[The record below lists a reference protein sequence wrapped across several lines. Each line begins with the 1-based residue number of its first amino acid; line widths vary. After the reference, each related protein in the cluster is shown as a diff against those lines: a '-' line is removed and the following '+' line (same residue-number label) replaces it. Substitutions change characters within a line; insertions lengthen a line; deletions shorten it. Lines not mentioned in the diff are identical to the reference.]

1 MSEIEIFNGKN
12 SNDKFERVN
21 LYDPTTIMNYGKSV
35 LEKIDRLKDDFST
48 MDDEYEIDF
57 DMTEKIKK
65 IDFFETVEENEKK
78 KKEAER
84 TKKAL
89 NKNFLMKG
97 INSLFKIEE
106 KMQSNVKTYGDL
118 YRSFIENIDSIFYDI
133 AQRRNANIKNVD
145 KTKQFVLVF
154 KQYTQEL
161 EEVINI
167 GYEDIESFD
176 KEVIQKLA
184 ENDSN
189 LDSTNLKL
197 LKANIEFF
205 KSVLVELK
213 ECLASYQNEILEFEM
228 VNRGTME
235 VVTRQDAFIRR
246 YMSTV
251 RGQGALIISTKRQK
265 DDVDQLDGIK
275 KAINSSIENSAKQIS
290 DNIERINKL
299 TCENF
304 IEDKTFKTINDMLK
318 KGVELIESSDMRHS
332 EMLDRRSKTLDLI
345 SANMQK
351 YSDSI
356 ARFSNPNLKSTPMI
370 ESSVNN
376 FDEAG
381 YQKKKT
387 I

>member
-1 MSEIEIFNGKN
+1 MSDIDIFNGNNEFK
-12 SNDKFERVN
+12 RVN
-21 LYDPTTIMNYGKSV
+21 FYDPTTIMNYGKSV

-57 DMTEKIKK
+57 AMNEKIKK
-65 IDFFETVEENEKK
+65 IDFFETVEENEKR
-78 KKEAER
+78 KKEAEKR
-84 TKKAL
+84 KKTL

-106 KMQSNVKTYGDL
+106 KMESNVKTYGDL
-118 YRSFIENIDSIFYDI
+118 YRGFIENIDSISYDI
-133 AQRRNANIKNVD
+133 EQRRDANIKNVD
-145 KTKQFVLVF
+145 KTKQFIAIF

-167 GYEDIESFD
+167 GYEDIDLFD
-176 KEVIQKLA
+176 KEVIQKLD
-184 ENDSN
+184 ENDNN
-189 LDSTNLKL
+189 LNSTNLKS
-197 LKANIEFF
+197 LKTNIEFF

-235 VVTRQDAFIRR
+235 VVFRQDAFIRR

-251 RGQGALIISTKRQK
+251 RGQGALIVNTKRQK

-275 KAINSSIENSAKQIS
+275 KAINSSIENSAKQIT
-290 DNIERINKL
+290 DNIERINTL

-318 KGVELIESSDMRHS
+318 KGVELIENSDLRHS
-332 EMLDRRSKTLDLI
+332 EMLDRRSKTLDSI
-345 SANMQK
+345 SANMK
-351 YSDSI
+351 K
-356 ARFSNPNLKSTPMI
+356 FSESVAKFATPSVTSAPMI
-370 ESSVNN
+370 EASSN
-376 FDEAG
+376 DEIG
-381 YQKKKT
+381 YQKKKQK
-387 I
+387 

>member
-78 KKEAER
+78 KKETER

-118 YRSFIENIDSIFYDI
+118 YRGFIENIDSISYDI
-133 AQRRNANIKNVD
+133 EQRRDANIKNVD
-145 KTKQFVLVF
+145 KTKQFVLIF

-176 KEVIQKLA
+176 KEVIQKLD
-184 ENDSN
+184 ED
-189 LDSTNLKL
+189 DTNLNSAN
-197 LKANIEFF
+197 LKSLKNNVEFF

-235 VVTRQDAFIRR
+235 VVFRQDAFIRR

-376 FDEAG
+376 FEETG
-381 YQKKKT
+381 YQKKKK

>member
-1 MSEIEIFNGKN
+1 
-12 SNDKFERVN
+12 
-21 LYDPTTIMNYGKSV
+21 
-35 LEKIDRLKDDFST
+35 
-48 MDDEYEIDF
+48 
-57 DMTEKIKK
+57 
-65 IDFFETVEENEKK
+65 
-78 KKEAER
+78 
-84 TKKAL
+84 
-89 NKNFLMKG
+89 
-97 INSLFKIEE
+97 
-106 KMQSNVKTYGDL
+106 
-118 YRSFIENIDSIFYDI
+118 
-133 AQRRNANIKNVD
+133 
-145 KTKQFVLVF
+145 
-154 KQYTQEL
+154 
-161 EEVINI
+161 
-167 GYEDIESFD
+167 
-176 KEVIQKLA
+176 
-184 ENDSN
+184 
-189 LDSTNLKL
+189 
-197 LKANIEFF
+197 
-205 KSVLVELK
+205 
-213 ECLASYQNEILEFEM
+213 M

-376 FDEAG
+376 FEEAG

>member
-1 MSEIEIFNGKN
+1 
-12 SNDKFERVN
+12 
-21 LYDPTTIMNYGKSV
+21 
-35 LEKIDRLKDDFST
+35 
-48 MDDEYEIDF
+48 
-57 DMTEKIKK
+57 
-65 IDFFETVEENEKK
+65 
-78 KKEAER
+78 
-84 TKKAL
+84 
-89 NKNFLMKG
+89 MKG

-118 YRSFIENIDSIFYDI
+118 YRSFIENIDSISYDI

-176 KEVIQKLA
+176 KEVIQKLG

-189 LDSTNLKL
+189 LDSNNLKL

-370 ESSVNN
+370 ESSVNS